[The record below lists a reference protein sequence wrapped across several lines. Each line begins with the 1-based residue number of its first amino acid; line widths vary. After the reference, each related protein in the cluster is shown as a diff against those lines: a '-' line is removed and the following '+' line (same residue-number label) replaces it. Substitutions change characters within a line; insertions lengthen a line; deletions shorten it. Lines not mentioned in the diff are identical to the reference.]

1 MIYSRLTRL
10 VLLIGFYLISQQLA
24 QAQVTGRITG
34 EMMSK
39 ERQSDG
45 KFVLNAGTFYY
56 DTQIKQLIY
65 QIRFPAKETVVNRDT
80 VLYRFQKKR
89 LMQRLPSVAV
99 PASSIF
105 HLALTNQLKTFGLK
119 APLYTIEKVE
129 KEGDRVF
136 ITYKPNKALAEYGMI
151 KLAQRNNRLEG
162 IVYLDKKGGV
172 VAKQF
177 FKNYITVGTVD
188 FPQEVV
194 IQSVRNGKAYFQ
206 QTTYKN
212 IVVNE
217 FKDEVNYRYDL
228 PK

>member
-1 MIYSRLTRL
+1 MSYTRCIRF
-10 VLLIGFYLISQQLA
+10 VLLISFCWAYQHQTR
-24 QAQVTGRITG
+24 AQVTGRIEG

-65 QIRFPAKETVVNRDT
+65 QIRFPTKETVVSRDT
-80 VLYRFQKKR
+80 ILYRFQKKK

-136 ITYKPNKALAEYGMI
+136 ITYKPNKVLADFGLV

-177 FKNYITVGTVD
+177 FKNYVTVGTVD

-194 IQSVRNGKAYFQ
+194 IQSMRNGKTYFQ

-217 FKDEVNYRYDL
+217 FRDEVNYRYDL